1 MSKIKIET
9 RKDEI
14 HLTTIDPQEM
24 IGKFL
29 AERLLRSW
37 KEDFVDEDTAEV
49 VSIERSE
56 IILDKGTKI
65 DGQNLAEISF
75 FIQSGDIK
83 EVVVSNQRRLAY
95 SLKNESFY
103 PFIAVIRMRNKNKK
117 FILHAASVE
126 MATEIVKDYVEL
138 TFSEGFIL
146 TQIKEFERCIIL
158 KDTLKKYEADT
169 TIDIENID
177 LDEFQDE
184 PLELKFYSINVT
196 IKNEETEYIQTF
208 LVETTDADKAMI
220 VIKDYITRNY
230 TENNTSTEYLE
241 IKLETAKIVPCD
253 SIIEKEFSMAYSEV
267 KQQ

>member
-9 RKDEI
+9 RKDEVRVS
-14 HLTTIDPQEM
+14 TTNPEEM

-29 AERLLRSW
+29 AEMLLRGW
-37 KEDFVDEDTAEV
+37 KEDFVDEDTGEV
-49 VSIERSE
+49 VQIERNE

-65 DGQNLAEISF
+65 DAQNLPEISF
-75 FIQSGDIK
+75 FLQSGDIK

-95 SLKNESFY
+95 SLKNEALY

-126 MATEIVKDYVEL
+126 MAIEIVKDYVEL
-138 TFSEGFIL
+138 TFFEGFIL

-158 KDTLKKYEADT
+158 KDTLKKYDLDT
-169 TIDIENID
+169 TIDLENIV

-184 PLELKFYSINVT
+184 ALEVKFYQINVT
-196 IKNEETEYIQTF
+196 IKNDESEYIQSF

-220 VIKDYITRNY
+220 VIKDFIIKSYNERQV
-230 TENNTSTEYLE
+230 STIDLE

-253 SIIEKEFSMAYSEV
+253 SIIEKEFSMAYSESE
-267 KQQ
+267 Q